1 MLSFKQKLEN
11 YALLAVKIGVNIQP
25 GQTLVLN
32 ADIAAAELVRL
43 VVRNAY
49 EAGAKLVKVNYT
61 DEQVT
66 RTRYDLAP
74 RDSFLE
80 PPQWQAD
87 ELADLARGGAA
98 FMTIIST
105 NPDLLNGVEP
115 GRISDHQRT
124 HGQAMAPYREMMM
137 SNQVSWC
144 GLAFPSPSWAAKVF
158 PEAPAEEQV
167 ELLWNA
173 IFQAVRA
180 DLENPV
186 EAWTQHLDGLK
197 QRCDMLN
204 ASKFRKLHYTAPG
217 TDLTIELP
225 EGHIWCQAGAV
236 NSRGVSFLANIPT
249 EEVFT
254 APLKTGANGTVSS
267 TKPLSY
273 GGNIIDQFSLTL
285 ENGKVTDFKAEIGH
299 EALSSLLAMDEGAA
313 YFGEVA
319 LVPYHSPISES
330 GILYYTT
337 LYDENASCHLALG
350 AAYAFTL
357 QDGISMTKEQLI
369 EKGMNQSLTHVDFM
383 MGSPEMNIDGITD
396 DGKST
401 PIFRNGNWAS
411 PLDFSVKI

>member
-11 YALLAVKIGVNIQP
+11 YALLAVKVGVNIQS

-43 VVRNAY
+43 IVRNAY

-80 PPQWQAD
+80 PPQWHAD
-87 ELADLARGGAA
+87 ELADLARSGAA
-98 FMTIIST
+98 FLTIISA

-124 HGQAMAPYREMMM
+124 TGQAMAPYREMMM
-137 SNQVSWC
+137 SNQVSWS
-144 GLAFPSPSWAAKVF
+144 GIAFPSPSWAAKVF
-158 PEAPAEEQV
+158 PEAPPEEQV

-173 IFQAVRA
+173 IFEAVRA
-180 DLENPV
+180 DQENPV
-186 EAWTQHLDGLK
+186 EAWSRHLAGLK
-197 QRCDMLN
+197 QRCDLLN
-204 ASKFRKLHYTAPG
+204 TSKFRKLHYTAPG

-236 NSRGVSFLANIPT
+236 NGRGVPFLANIPT

-273 GGNIIDQFSLTL
+273 GGNIIDKFTLTL
-285 ENGKVTDFKAEIGH
+285 ENGKVTDFKAEVGQ
-299 EALSSLLAMDEGAA
+299 EALASLLAMDEGAA

-357 QDGISMTKEQLI
+357 QDGISMTKEQLA

-383 MGSPEMNIDGITD
+383 MGSPEMNIDGITEN
-396 DGKST
+396 GKIE
-401 PIFRNGNWAS
+401 PIFRNGNWA
-411 PLDFSVKI
+411 